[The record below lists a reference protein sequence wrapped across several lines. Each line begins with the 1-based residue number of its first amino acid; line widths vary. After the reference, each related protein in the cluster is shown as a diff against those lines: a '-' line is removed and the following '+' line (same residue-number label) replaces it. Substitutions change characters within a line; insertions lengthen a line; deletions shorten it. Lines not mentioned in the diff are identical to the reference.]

1 MKSIYPTYLVCDMR
15 QILNQIELQENIEV
29 NTERLYKDV
38 EFLTS
43 IYPYRNYKNVAS
55 LDKAAAYIKNEL
67 EEAMHPVSVQEWEFE
82 GETYKNIIAKYK
94 PELKKRFILGAH
106 YDVYKEQEGADDNAS
121 SVAGLLEIARIL
133 QKLQPELEY
142 GIDLIA
148 YSLEEPPL
156 FKKPEMGSA
165 IHADSIQNKDIDYIG
180 MIALEMIGY
189 YEGKPNSDKNKKE
202 LFVSGIQKY
211 SSYNKKV
218 SDLLKTPALLAS
230 RNFNL
235 ADDNRNNGPSDH
247 RNYWDLGIPAAMI
260 IGSGG
265 NGNPNYHTD
274 KDTIE
279 TLDFETMTK
288 AVSSIAYMLINFKSK
303 IQ

>member
-1 MKSIYPTYLVCDMR
+1 MR
-15 QILNQIELQENIEV
+15 QILNQIELQENIEI

-55 LDKAAAYIKNEL
+55 LDRAAAYIKNEL
-67 EEAMHPVSVQEWEFE
+67 EEAMLPVSVQEWEFD

-94 PELKKRFILGAH
+94 PELKRRFILGAH

-121 SVAGLLEIARIL
+121 SVAGLLEIARII
-133 QKLQPELEY
+133 QKLQPELDY
-142 GIDLIA
+142 GVDLVA

-165 IHADSIQNKDIDYIG
+165 IHSESIRDKDIDYIG

-189 YEGKPNSDKNKKE
+189 YEGKPGASDNRKE
-202 LFVSGIQKY
+202 LIVSGIQRFTD
-211 SSYNKKV
+211 YNKKI
-218 SDLLKTPALLAS
+218 SDLLKTPSLLGS
-230 RNFNL
+230 RSFNL

-247 RNYWDLGIPAAMI
+247 RNYWDLGIPAVMI

-265 NGNPNYHTD
+265 NGNPNYHTEA
-274 KDTIE
+274 DTID
-279 TLDFETMTK
+279 TLDFDTMTK
-288 AVSSIAYMLINFKSK
+288 AVASIAYMLFNFKT
-303 IQ
+303 QY